1 LPENKT
7 VAVVKRTLLFV
18 CLVAISN
25 VALLAQAPHVKSAS
39 QREPARLQLI
49 FGNLGTSQTNLYS
62 TQGWADVAGDG
73 CISPGIF
80 PAMPFVPKSN
90 SHASQVRVPVQ
101 WAAGTD
107 EINLSIYDDA
117 GGVPGKLLAGP
128 VTVTNLPN
136 WLTCCALASASF
148 SPVALTGGSQYWKV
162 ADSHMDFCGTWAYVA
177 RPGFVIAYGGAGI
190 AWQAQDNGIVALAGA
205 VLGTIP

>member
-1 LPENKT
+1 MNKT
-7 VAVVKRTLLFV
+7 VGIFLAA
-18 CLVAISN
+18 CLVLLSN
-25 VALLAQAPHVKSAS
+25 VALFAQTGDVKSPS
-39 QREPARLQLI
+39 QQSVARLQLI
-49 FGNLGTSQTNLYS
+49 FGNLGASQTNLYS
-62 TQGWADVAGDG
+62 TQGWGDVAGDG

-107 EINLSIYDDA
+107 AINLSIYDDA
-117 GGVPGKLLAGP
+117 GGVPGQLLAGP

-136 WLTCCALASASF
+136 WLTCCALATASF
-148 SPVALTGGSQYWKV
+148 SPVALTGGSQYWIV
-162 ADSHMDFCGTWAYVA
+162 ADSHTDFCGTWAYVA
-177 RPGFVIAYGGAGI
+177 RPGFVIAYGGVGV
-190 AWQAQDNGIVALAGA
+190 AWQAQNNGIVELAGA